1 MYFVPDGTKRC
12 GFYECSVCGD
22 RFLSL
27 HTEPKIVCPTCEKEM
42 DPEIGP
48 DDELTL
54 NVETAKLLQI
64 VEGEEQVEMM
74 DKLLSLALTGG
85 DYEWL

>member
-1 MYFVPDGTKRC
+1 
-12 GFYECSVCGD
+12 
-22 RFLSL
+22 
-27 HTEPKIVCPTCEKEM
+27 M

-48 DDELTL
+48 DEELTL